1 MRIQQYIN
9 TLVLINLDI
18 TIIDLILRLLG
29 NFYSHSKLLTF
40 IRFFYFKNNYAILT
54 NYKFFLIDNFAR
66 YLIKYYEIN

>member
-1 MRIQQYIN
+1 MA
-9 TLVLINLDI
+9 T
-18 TIIDLILRLLG
+18 
-29 NFYSHSKLLTF
+29 SKLLAF